1 MLIAGLPPTLCA
13 AGLLQLLSAAGSI
26 FDSARQLM
34 SNGKNFS
41 RVEVELS
48 WSEALQ
54 HCRLHHTD
62 LADLQ
67 SMNSVSSMRTLYSLT
82 SSTEAWI
89 GLFFNT
95 RLRGL
100 SWSSGSTFTAP
111 VWSSLPVFQEG
122 VCATLYSISIFPSLG
137 ASSCTERKPFICYYD
152 PAVGH
157 RIFTEPAPSLTTSPK
172 PAAVHIGQQ
181 TFTRFDHEVTWR
193 AALLYCRRHHTD
205 LADLQLV
212 ADPAAKEALKSITSE
227 TEAWIGLYFNAA
239 SGALSWSSD
248 LGSSIPAWL
257 QVPQLGTG
265 LCAGLR
271 TYARYSPR
279 VYSLDC
285 SSLKPFICFY
295 DPSIGHR
302 ESAALY
308 PSFIGP
314 SSDVT
319 MEPTL
324 RPSISLLPI
333 PCRCFGPVL
342 SWVPGPPSRVCKA
355 RLTPVGTGWA
365 GPGLGE
371 PQATAGPGSR
381 GGRAGSPL
389 LMPRRPGHRSARP
402 ASAAGHHLSASL
414 SRGPGLA
421 RVLGTG
427 APSAGPRLCR
437 RRPPPPLHLSATPWK
452 VAPPA
457 SRRLPGDRREH
468 LEALGLM
475 RGGRAGKTAG
485 SWPGGNRGPPARWAW
500 GRHAGRAPAPARPGG
515 TEAAGRVVCWATAS
529 LPGCSP
535 GHWPG
540 SLCSRRQLAL
550 TPPEDLGRGLGEALT
565 GRVTRFGPTE
575 LPRQAGSCSPSV
587 QSRGCPRP
595 SPRVGAVP
603 SLRPPCSRL
612 CAGTPAAVTTEGT
625 GGDTGSSAT
634 ATRAQHLS
642 STEHPEST
650 ETGPTPTSG
659 QLFGILK
666 ADFTIPALLDPQD
679 MKEQFLSEIQEV
691 LKLTLGREQFRL
703 KWVGFEVNKK

>member
-13 AGLLQLLSAAGSI
+13 AAPSQQVLAKRLEVRLERVPASSGQRPGARCVARSLQTRFPDNATTAGSSN
-26 FDSARQLM
+26 FSPPRAASSTLVGVRSFPLLARQLM

-295 DPSIGHR
+295 
-302 ESAALY
+302 
-308 PSFIGP
+308 
-314 SSDVT
+314 
-319 MEPTL
+319 
-324 RPSISLLPI
+324 
-333 PCRCFGPVL
+333 
-342 SWVPGPPSRVCKA
+342 
-355 RLTPVGTGWA
+355 
-365 GPGLGE
+365 
-371 PQATAGPGSR
+371 
-381 GGRAGSPL
+381 
-389 LMPRRPGHRSARP
+389 
-402 ASAAGHHLSASL
+402 
-414 SRGPGLA
+414 
-421 RVLGTG
+421 
-427 APSAGPRLCR
+427 
-437 RRPPPPLHLSATPWK
+437 ATPWK

-500 GRHAGRAPAPARPGG
+500 GRHAGRAPAPAPPGG

-550 TPPEDLGRGLGEALT
+550 TPPEDLGRGLGEK
-565 GRVTRFGPTE
+565 R
-575 LPRQAGSCSPSV
+575 SV
-587 QSRGCPRP
+587 LA
-595 SPRVGAVP
+595 VGV
-603 SLRPPCSRL
+603 
-612 CAGTPAAVTTEGT
+612 
-625 GGDTGSSAT
+625 
-634 ATRAQHLS
+634 
-642 STEHPEST
+642 
-650 ETGPTPTSG
+650 
-659 QLFGILK
+659 
-666 ADFTIPALLDPQD
+666 
-679 MKEQFLSEIQEV
+679 
-691 LKLTLGREQFRL
+691 
-703 KWVGFEVNKK
+703 

>member
-1 MLIAGLPPTLCA
+1 MLIGGLLPTLCTV
-13 AGLLQLLSAAGSI
+13 GLLQLLSAAGSI

-172 PAAVHIGQQ
+172 PATVRIGQQ
-181 TFTRFDHEVTWR
+181 TFTRFDQEVTWR

-333 PCRCFGPVL
+333 PCLAWPL
-342 SWVPGPPSRVCKA
+342 PGCPRPGS
-355 RLTPVGTGWA
+355 PQWA
-365 GPGLGE
+365 LGGQGQAWE
-371 PQATAGPGSR
+371 NRRATAGPGSR
-381 GGRAGSPL
+381 GGHAGSLL
-389 LMPRRPGHRSARP
+389 LMPHRPGHHTLRILPRP
-402 ASAAGHHLSASL
+402 LATTCQ
-414 SRGPGLA
+414 RPCPGALA
-421 RVLGTG
+421 L
-427 APSAGPRLCR
+427 
-437 RRPPPPLHLSATPWK
+437 
-452 VAPPA
+452 
-457 SRRLPGDRREH
+457 
-468 LEALGLM
+468 
-475 RGGRAGKTAG
+475 AG
-485 SWPGGNRGPPARWAW
+485 SWAQGPPREPWFLPPSSAPPPQPRPRALATPSPAGKGPEPAGAKNPEVRECHCEDQGGSSRARDEVWPD
-500 GRHAGRAPAPARPGG
+500 RA
-515 TEAAGRVVCWATAS
+515 
-529 LPGCSP
+529 SP
-535 GHWPG
+535 TGW
-540 SLCSRRQLAL
+540 LLQ
-550 TPPEDLGRGLGEALT
+550 PPCAERGL
-565 GRVTRFGPTE
+565 PT
-575 LPRQAGSCSPSV
+575 PG
-587 QSRGCPRP
+587 
-595 SPRVGAVP
+595 P

-625 GGDTGSSAT
+625 GGDTGSTAT

-650 ETGPTPTSG
+650 GTGPTPTSG

-679 MKEQFLSEIQEV
+679 MKDQFLNEIQEV

>member
-1 MLIAGLPPTLCA
+1 MLIQGLPPTLCTV
-13 AGLLQLLSAAGSI
+13 G
-26 FDSARQLM
+26 LM

-181 TFTRFDHEVTWR
+181 TFTRFDQEVTWR

-212 ADPAAKEALKSITSE
+212 VDPAAKEALKSITSE

-333 PCRCFGPVL
+333 PC
-342 SWVPGPPSRVCKA
+342 
-355 RLTPVGTGWA
+355 
-365 GPGLGE
+365 
-371 PQATAGPGSR
+371 
-381 GGRAGSPL
+381 
-389 LMPRRPGHRSARP
+389 
-402 ASAAGHHLSASL
+402 
-414 SRGPGLA
+414 
-421 RVLGTG
+421 
-427 APSAGPRLCR
+427 
-437 RRPPPPLHLSATPWK
+437 
-452 VAPPA
+452 
-457 SRRLPGDRREH
+457 
-468 LEALGLM
+468 
-475 RGGRAGKTAG
+475 
-485 SWPGGNRGPPARWAW
+485 
-500 GRHAGRAPAPARPGG
+500 
-515 TEAAGRVVCWATAS
+515 
-529 LPGCSP
+529 
-535 GHWPG
+535 
-540 SLCSRRQLAL
+540 
-550 TPPEDLGRGLGEALT
+550 
-565 GRVTRFGPTE
+565 
-575 LPRQAGSCSPSV
+575 
-587 QSRGCPRP
+587 
-595 SPRVGAVP
+595 
-603 SLRPPCSRL
+603 
-612 CAGTPAAVTTEGT
+612 
-625 GGDTGSSAT
+625 GGDSITVN
-634 ATRAQHLS
+634 
-642 STEHPEST
+642 
-650 ETGPTPTSG
+650 PTP
-659 QLFGILK
+659 
-666 ADFTIPALLDPQD
+666 
-679 MKEQFLSEIQEV
+679 
-691 LKLTLGREQFRL
+691 
-703 KWVGFEVNKK
+703 

>member
-1 MLIAGLPPTLCA
+1 MGLW
-13 AGLLQLLSAAGSI
+13 
-26 FDSARQLM
+26 R
-34 SNGKNFS
+34 
-41 RVEVELS
+41 E
-48 WSEALQ
+48 
-54 HCRLHHTD
+54 
-62 LADLQ
+62 
-67 SMNSVSSMRTLYSLT
+67 
-82 SSTEAWI
+82 
-89 GLFFNT
+89 
-95 RLRGL
+95 
-100 SWSSGSTFTAP
+100 
-111 VWSSLPVFQEG
+111 
-122 VCATLYSISIFPSLG
+122 
-137 ASSCTERKPFICYYD
+137 
-152 PAVGH
+152 
-157 RIFTEPAPSLTTSPK
+157 
-172 PAAVHIGQQ
+172 AAVHIGQQ

-333 PCRCFGPVL
+333 P
-342 SWVPGPPSRVCKA
+342 W
-355 RLTPVGTGWA
+355 
-365 GPGLGE
+365 
-371 PQATAGPGSR
+371 
-381 GGRAGSPL
+381 
-389 LMPRRPGHRSARP
+389 
-402 ASAAGHHLSASL
+402 
-414 SRGPGLA
+414 
-421 RVLGTG
+421 
-427 APSAGPRLCR
+427 
-437 RRPPPPLHLSATPWK
+437 
-452 VAPPA
+452 
-457 SRRLPGDRREH
+457 
-468 LEALGLM
+468 
-475 RGGRAGKTAG
+475 
-485 SWPGGNRGPPARWAW
+485 
-500 GRHAGRAPAPARPGG
+500 
-515 TEAAGRVVCWATAS
+515 
-529 LPGCSP
+529 
-535 GHWPG
+535 
-540 SLCSRRQLAL
+540 
-550 TPPEDLGRGLGEALT
+550 
-565 GRVTRFGPTE
+565 
-575 LPRQAGSCSPSV
+575 
-587 QSRGCPRP
+587 
-595 SPRVGAVP
+595 
-603 SLRPPCSRL
+603 
-612 CAGTPAAVTTEGT
+612 TPAAVTTEGT

-679 MKEQFLSEIQEV
+679 MKEQFLSEVRLQTTSDV
-691 LKLTLGREQFRL
+691 DRSDDLTMQGNTVGTSIPREKAL
-703 KWVGFEVNKK
+703 EN

>member
-13 AGLLQLLSAAGSI
+13 AGLLRLLSAAGSI
-26 FDSARQLM
+26 FDSAQQLM

-181 TFTRFDHEVTWR
+181 TFTRFDQEVTWR

-342 SWVPGPPSRVCKA
+342 SWVPGPPSRVCKLVP
-355 RLTPVGTGWA
+355 RTPSS
-365 GPGLGE
+365 LS
-371 PQATAGPGSR
+371 SR
-381 GGRAGSPL
+381 GARGCSDLRFQPCPC
-389 LMPRRPGHRSARP
+389 PRVPGPRYPGQARD
-402 ASAAGHHLSASL
+402 
-414 SRGPGLA
+414 
-421 RVLGTG
+421 
-427 APSAGPRLCR
+427 SAGGATPPPR
-437 RRPPPPLHLSATPWK
+437 PPLHLSATPWK

-500 GRHAGRAPAPARPGG
+500 GRHAGRAPAPAPPGG

-587 QSRGCPRP
+587 RSRGCPRP

-679 MKEQFLSEIQEV
+679 MKDQFLSEIQEV